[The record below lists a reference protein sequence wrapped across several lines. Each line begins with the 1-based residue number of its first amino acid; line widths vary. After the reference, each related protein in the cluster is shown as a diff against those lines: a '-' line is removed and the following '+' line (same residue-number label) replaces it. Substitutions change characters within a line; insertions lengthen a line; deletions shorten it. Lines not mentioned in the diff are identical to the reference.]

1 MHDRI
6 FEFIT
11 PTFNYTEDNILSD
24 RVCPYKTVNS
34 YGLMLIQM
42 CIETD
47 LQILNDRDG
56 EYIANDFTYCG
67 ANGRTVI
74 DYV

>member
-1 MHDRI
+1 
-6 FEFIT
+6 
-11 PTFNYTEDNILSD
+11 
-24 RVCPYKTVNS
+24 
-34 YGLMLIQM
+34 MLIQM

-47 LQILNDRDG
+47 LQILNDSDG

-67 ANGRTVI
+67 ANRRTVI